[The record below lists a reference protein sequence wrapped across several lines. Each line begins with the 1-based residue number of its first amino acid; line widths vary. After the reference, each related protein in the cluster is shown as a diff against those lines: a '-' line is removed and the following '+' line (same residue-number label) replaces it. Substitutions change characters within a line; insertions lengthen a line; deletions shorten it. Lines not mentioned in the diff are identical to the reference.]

1 MREIY
6 NELKRHSGK
15 LTEFAQVL
23 VDRGLYTNTKHCVAM
38 MRHST
43 KYRQDVQ
50 DIYSEW
56 KPGKLKTRDV
66 TKHNEKLS
74 EVFRS
79 IKKKEVKEKIET
91 MCEILEESLMIVT
104 LAIKHSDVGKLGEV
118 KKNIENIL
126 YGANNG

>member
-1 MREIY
+1 MRKIY
-6 NELKRHSGK
+6 NELRQYEGK

-23 VDRGLYTNTKHCVAM
+23 VDRGLYTNTKNCIAT

-43 KYRQDVQ
+43 KYRKDVQ
-50 DIYSEW
+50 DIYAEW
-56 KPGKLKTRDV
+56 KPGKLKTKD
-66 TKHNEKLS
+66 TATHNAKLA

-91 MCEILEESLMIVT
+91 MCEILEESLMTVT
-104 LAIKHSDVGKLGEV
+104 LAIKHSDVRKLGEV

-126 YGANNG
+126 YGDK

>member
-1 MREIY
+1 MRKIY
-6 NELKRHSGK
+6 NELRKYEGK

-23 VDRGLYTNTKHCVAM
+23 VDKGLYSNTKNCIAT
-38 MRHST
+38 MRNAT
-43 KYRQDVQ
+43 RFRQDVQ
-50 DIYSEW
+50 DIYADW

-66 TKHNEKLS
+66 TKHNENLA

-126 YGANNG
+126 YGDK

>member
-23 VDRGLYTNTKHCVAM
+23 VDRGLYTNTKNCIAT

-43 KYRQDVQ
+43 KYRKDVQ
-50 DIYSEW
+50 DIYAGW

-66 TKHNEKLS
+66 TKHNENLA

-126 YGANNG
+126 YGDK